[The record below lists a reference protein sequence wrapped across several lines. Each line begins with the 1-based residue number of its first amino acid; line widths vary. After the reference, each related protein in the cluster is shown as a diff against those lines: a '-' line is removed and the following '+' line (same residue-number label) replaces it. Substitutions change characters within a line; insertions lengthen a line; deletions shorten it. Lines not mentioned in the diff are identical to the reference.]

1 MRVFCLGDSLT
12 AGYGVRPNE
21 CWRELAARETGVE
34 LIDGGMN
41 GDSSWGMNYRFRRD
55 VLPSPP
61 DLLFLMG
68 GGNDMLRDG
77 NDRMARVNFEE
88 IAHGAAA
95 AGIPL
100 MIGLPCPFVPELARE
115 FWSPDIDYLEA
126 QLALEGWV
134 DWLRELAAER
144 DAPLCDFYGI
154 FAAMPPA
161 WRRMHY
167 IDGLHPTREGH
178 QAMAVVAASCLRQFA
193 ARHANE
199 QRLKELNFKR
209 RKRT

>member
-21 CWRELAARETGVE
+21 CWRELAARETGFE

-126 QLALEGWV
+126 QQALSGWV
-134 DWLRELAAER
+134 EWLRVRAGEWGAA
-144 DAPLCDFYGI
+144 LCDFWSIFARMTGAQQRGI
-154 FAAMPPA
+154 F
-161 WRRMHY
+161 
-167 IDGLHPTREGH
+167 IDGLHPRPEGH
-178 QAMAVVAASCLRQFA
+178 KLMATTAAAALRAFA
-193 ARHANE
+193 ACG
-199 QRLKELNFKR
+199 
-209 RKRT
+209 TYS

>member
-21 CWRELAARETGVE
+21 CWRALAARETGFE

-77 NDRMARVNFEE
+77 NDRMARVNFAE
-88 IAHGAAA
+88 IASGAAV

-126 QLALEGWV
+126 QQALSGWV
-134 DWLRELAAER
+134 EWLRGKAGEWDAA
-144 DAPLCDFYGI
+144 LCDFWSI
-154 FAAMPPA
+154 FARMTGAQ
-161 WRRMHY
+161 RRAIF
-167 IDGLHPTREGH
+167 IDGLHPRPEGH
-178 QAMAVVAASCLRQFA
+178 KLMATTAAAALRAFA
-193 ARHANE
+193 AGGTHS
-199 QRLKELNFKR
+199 
-209 RKRT
+209 